1 MNTTDRYNMRRP
13 RGITGV
19 VPAMALRG
27 LAACLMIGQAS
38 KDSRVMPR
46 ITRFARIWFGGKYVE
61 VEHYLTCVRIV

>member
-1 MNTTDRYNMRRP
+1 MNTTDRYNKRRP

-19 VPAMALRG
+19 YQLG
-27 LAACLMIGQAS
+27 FSSLAACLMIGQAS

-61 VEHYLTCVRIV
+61 VEHYLTSVRIV